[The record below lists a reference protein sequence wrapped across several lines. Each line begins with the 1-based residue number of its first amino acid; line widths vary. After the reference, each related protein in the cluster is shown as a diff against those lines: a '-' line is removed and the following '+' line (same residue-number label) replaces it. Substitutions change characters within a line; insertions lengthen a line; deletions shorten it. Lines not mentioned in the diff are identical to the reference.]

1 MGARGEARRRR
12 EEDKKESLVVK
23 NKRGGK
29 MKGRGKNCEEE
40 REYKKGKE
48 KKVIENGMRER
59 EKKRDD
65 ERI

>member
-1 MGARGEARRRR
+1 M
-12 EEDKKESLVVK
+12 VK

-59 EKKRDD
+59 RREKMKGYEMQKRINVEEEKLQE
-65 ERI
+65 ER